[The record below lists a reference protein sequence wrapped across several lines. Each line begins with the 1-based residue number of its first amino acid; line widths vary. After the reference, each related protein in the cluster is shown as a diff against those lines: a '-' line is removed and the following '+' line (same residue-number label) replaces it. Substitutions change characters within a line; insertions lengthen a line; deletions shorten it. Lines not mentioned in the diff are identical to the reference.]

1 MVLCFFILYA
11 FFFMI
16 YVIKGIS
23 PLQEE
28 SLKNIYENKDVELKN
43 NNKPVIFAKKKK
55 RKSSKNI
62 NKKIINFPPKKKK
75 SVIKKVVTFND
86 QEKKKKRKSHLPFNN
101 KKNKNI
107 NESSSHTNIQLKK
120 SKTKIFALKN
130 SESKSKINIKG
141 KKKNEK
147 EKDDIKENKKLDDLD
162 LNNSNYETAL
172 ESDKRTLFQIYWSR
186 LKTRHLIIYTFISC
200 HDYNLLYI
208 KISRFIFLFCTSMAL
223 NVFFFFD
230 SSMHKI
236 YLDYGK
242 YNFVQQLP
250 QILYS
255 TLVSLII
262 EILIGI
268 LSYTDINIYQIRQ
281 IKHVTA
287 DKIVPIFKRV
297 KIKLILYFI
306 ITFLLFLFYW
316 YFISAF
322 CAVYNNTQIIYIKD
336 FVSSFSIGLLYP
348 FIIQFVFSLIR
359 IFTLR
364 KNTKVR
370 SVIYK
375 IC

>member
-1 MVLCFFILYA
+1 LKCECKVIVDDININDLNKFKKKIYKNFYDVLKNSNYKVMKCYRLVFNLGHFKKNIGSIMVLCFFILYA

-62 NKKIINFPPKKKK
+62 NKEIINFPPKKKK
-75 SVIKKVVTFND
+75 SVIKKVVAFNE

-120 SKTKIFALKN
+120 SKTKIFSLKN
-130 SESKSKINIKG
+130 SESKSKINLKG

-162 LNNSNYETAL
+162 LNNSKYEIAL

-230 SSMHKI
+230 SS
-236 YLDYGK
+236 
-242 YNFVQQLP
+242 
-250 QILYS
+250 
-255 TLVSLII
+255 II
-262 EILIGI
+262 
-268 LSYTDINIYQIRQ
+268 
-281 IKHVTA
+281 K
-287 DKIVPIFKRV
+287 
-297 KIKLILYFI
+297 FI
-306 ITFLLFLFYW
+306 
-316 YFISAF
+316 
-322 CAVYNNTQIIYIKD
+322 
-336 FVSSFSIGLLYP
+336 
-348 FIIQFVFSLIR
+348 
-359 IFTLR
+359 
-364 KNTKVR
+364 
-370 SVIYK
+370 
-375 IC
+375 